1 MDQNKVTIPNS
12 SVANAKVADVMKQGD
27 PKKLFDPKFIFD
39 HFSNKQGKMGFDEFK
54 NILKQLNLSI
64 SHG

>member
-1 MDQNKVTIPNS
+1 
-12 SVANAKVADVMKQGD
+12 MKQGD

-39 HFSNKQGKMGFDEFK
+39 HFSNKQGKMGYDEFK
-54 NILKQLNLSI
+54 NMLKQLNLSI